1 MSEIE
6 TFAAS
11 LQQYTPAVQ
20 IVSDP
25 DELRN
30 YAVDGVLP
38 RLTVIPETVEQVA
51 QIVRRSVGRRYREE
65 HRSVLSVFS

>member
-25 DELRN
+25 DEPRN

-51 QIVRRSVGRRYREE
+51 QIGRRGMGGGDCEQ
-65 HRSVLSVFS
+65 HRPSFRFG